1 MSVGKVIGKL
11 ISPTAKVTRVANRAV
26 QTTLGGA
33 RSAKLTVAGKVDKIC
48 EKSAVAG
55 SVRKFLRKLFS
66 PVTNLKTVYSDNKH
80 QGKLKALK
88 VVLRKNGYGGPIGAV
103 CGYGLGWAT
112 YPFVPGTGTIGA
124 TLGYGI
130 GRGVEVIAKKAINLF
145 V

>member
-1 MSVGKVIGKL
+1 MFVGKVFGKL
-11 ISPTAKVTRVANRAV
+11 ISPCTKVVRVANKTAKVTS
-26 QTTLGGA
+26 GGVK
-33 RSAKLTVAGKVDKIC
+33 SAKLTVNNKIDIIC
-48 EKSAVAG
+48 EKSSAANT
-55 SVRKFLRKLFS
+55 VRKFLRKIFS
-66 PVTNLKTVYSDNKH
+66 PVTNLKATYSDNKQ

-88 VVLRKNGYGGPIGAV
+88 AVLRKNGYGGPIGAV

-130 GRGVEVIAKKAINLF
+130 GRGVEVVAKKAINLF